1 MKIRLFKPK
10 TWYWLHKWTSIFTG
24 VALVMWL
31 ITGLVINWDRLF
43 PPAETALPAVPVYAS
58 LEMSPA
64 AAIDRLEELTGQSVE
79 VQSVNLRRL
88 PEMVVY
94 EISRRDGPTALLDA
108 QTGQLV
114 EITSELA
121 ETIALADRPQAGAV
135 QAVDQLAYNDQGY
148 VYGPL
153 PVYRVVLADGK
164 DTYVHVTADTGEIS
178 QVNDRWSRGRY
189 YLRTLHNFQAV
200 KLFSNRQ
207 AVITSLLW
215 GTTIATLVTV
225 VLGYYLALPRK
236 WRIF

>member
-114 EITSELA
+114 EITPELA
-121 ETIALADRPQAGAV
+121 TAIALTDRPQPV
-135 QAVDQLAYNDQGY
+135 PVKEIDRLAYNDRGY
-148 VYGPL
+148 AYNEKGDHDKAI
-153 PVYRVVLADGK
+153 ADY
-164 DTYVHVTADTGEIS
+164 T
-178 QVNDRWSRGRY
+178 
-189 YLRTLHNFQAV
+189 
-200 KLFSNRQ
+200 
-207 AVITSLLW
+207 
-215 GTTIATLVTV
+215 
-225 VLGYYLALPRK
+225 
-236 WRIF
+236 

>member
-1 MKIRLFKPK
+1 MKIFKPK

-43 PPAETALPAVPVYAS
+43 PVAEIPLPVVTAYES

-64 AAIDRLEELTGQSVE
+64 VAIDRLEALTGQSVD

-88 PEMVVY
+88 PDMVVY
-94 EISRRDGPTALLDA
+94 EIGRGDGPSVLLNP

-114 EITSELA
+114 EITPDLA
-121 ETIALADRPQAGAV
+121 AAIALTKQSQAAPVREVGR
-135 QAVDQLAYNDQGY
+135 LEYNDRGY

-153 PVYRVVLADGK
+153 PVYRVILDDGK

-200 KLFSNRQ
+200 KLLSNRQ
-207 AVITSLLW
+207 TVITGLLW
-215 GTTIATLVTV
+215 GTTIATLLTV

>member
-1 MKIRLFKPK
+1 MKIFKPK

-43 PPAETALPAVPVYAS
+43 PVAEIPLPVVTAYES

-64 AAIDRLEELTGQSVE
+64 VAIDRLEALTGQSVD

-88 PEMVVY
+88 PDMVVY
-94 EISRRDGPTALLDA
+94 EIGRGDGPSVLLNP
-108 QTGQLV
+108 QTGRLV
-114 EITSELA
+114 EITPDLA
-121 ETIALADRPQAGAV
+121 AAIALTKQSQAAPVREVGR
-135 QAVDQLAYNDQGY
+135 LEYNDRGY

-153 PVYRVVLADGK
+153 PVYRVILDDGK

-189 YLRTLHNFQAV
+189 YLRTLHNFQAI
-200 KLFSNRQ
+200 KLLSNRQ
-207 AVITSLLW
+207 AVITGLLW
-215 GTTIATLVTV
+215 GTTIATLLAV